1 MPSTLWKSIYVSPIV
16 LGMTALLSSGVMAA
30 PESKEI
36 APAANGNAKDL
47 ILNKA
52 SGASNVKVAAGEPT
66 PATTTP
72 EVSNGIVKPGDW
84 QYTALQELSTKY
96 GCNPNFNNQPVLAI
110 EFARG
115 LNGCINR
122 VETSLALQQQSPRPV
137 KPVQSIPPAPPA
149 PTVQPNAV
157 TREDL
162 EVLKRL
168 TQEFRAQLTEVDNKI
183 VAEDK
188 KVAQLQATQFSTTT
202 KLKGEAVINVS
213 GAFSGATSNNVVVG
227 NRVRLL
233 FQSSF
238 YGPDALYTR
247 IATGNQSP
255 LSGTFKNG
263 FTAEGTQVF
272 EGIPFGG
279 LPNTTGIDWLAY
291 QFPLNKTGNIYI
303 AATGGLLV
311 DFAPT
316 YGSNFD
322 NATGGNG
329 ALSLFAESNPI
340 YKIAGGT
347 GVGVQIPFAEDGL
360 TSVNVGYFAGNGTG
374 PAGPAASPPAPT
386 GPNVSATGNGLFNGS
401 YALFGQA
408 NFKLSDK
415 LTAGVSYINSYN
427 TPGTS
432 IYGFGGAGALVG
444 TGFANANPNGLTA
457 NSFGAQ
463 FAYNASTT
471 LAFNGFVSNTSANK
485 GAGIGNQSIWSYGG
499 GVSLP
504 NIDGK
509 GGLVGLLVGAE
520 PYVGGLGSV
529 PFHVEGFYKYTL
541 SDNLSITPGII
552 YLTAPNQTSGNSA
565 VIGVVRTTF
574 TF

>member
-1 MPSTLWKSIYVSPIV
+1 MSSRLWKSIYVSPVV
-16 LGMTALLSSGVMAA
+16 LGLTVLLSSGVMAA
-30 PESKEI
+30 PKNAEL
-36 APAANGNAKDL
+36 APATNGNAKDL

-52 SGASNVKVAAGEPT
+52 SGATDVKLAAGEPT

-72 EVSNGIVKPGDW
+72 EANNGIVKPGDW

-96 GCNPNFNNQPVLAI
+96 GCNPNFNNQPVLAV

-115 LNGCINR
+115 LNTCINR
-122 VETSLALQQQSPRPV
+122 VETSLALQQST
-137 KPVQSIPPAPPA
+137 PPAPPA
-149 PTVQPNAV
+149 PVSQANTV

-168 TQEFRAQLTEVDNKI
+168 TQEFRAQLTEIDNRI
-183 VAEDK
+183 VAGDR
-188 KVAQLQATQFSTTT
+188 KVAQLQANQFSTTT
-202 KLKGEAVINVS
+202 KLKGEAIINLS
-213 GAFSGATSNNVVVG
+213 GAFSGATSSNVVVG

-238 YGPDALYTR
+238 YGQDALYTR
-247 IATGNQSP
+247 IATGNQNP
-255 LSGTFKNG
+255 LSSTFTNG
-263 FTAEGTQVF
+263 PTAEGTQIF

-279 LPNTTGIDWLAY
+279 VPNTTGIDWLAY
-291 QFPLNKTGNIYI
+291 QFPLNKTGSIYL

-316 YGSNFD
+316 YGGSFD
-322 NATGGNG
+322 NGTGGNG
-329 ALSLFAESNPI
+329 AISLFAESNPI
-340 YKIAGGT
+340 YKMAGGA
-347 GVGVQIPFAEDGL
+347 GVGAQIPVSETGL

-374 PAGPAASPPAPT
+374 PAGPPASPPAPT

-408 NFKLSDK
+408 NFKLSDQ
-415 LTAGVSYINSYN
+415 LTAGLTYINSYN

-463 FAYNASTT
+463 FLYNASST
-471 LAFNGFVSNTSANK
+471 LAFNGFVANTSANK
-485 GAGIGNQSIWSYGG
+485 GAGLGNQSIWSYGAG
-499 GVSLP
+499 ISLP
-504 NIDGK
+504 NVDGK
-509 GGLVGLLVGAE
+509 GGTVGLLVGAE

-529 PFHVEGFYKYTL
+529 PFHLEGFYKYAL

>member
-1 MPSTLWKSIYVSPIV
+1 MSSTLWKSIYVSPTV
-16 LGMTALLSSGVMAA
+16 LGLSVLLSTGVMAA
-30 PESKEI
+30 PKSTEI

-47 ILNKA
+47 ILNQA
-52 SGASNVKVAAGEPT
+52 SGASSVKVAAEPT
-66 PATTTP
+66 PATTAP
-72 EVSNGIVKPGDW
+72 AVSNGIVKPGDW
-84 QYTALQELSTKY
+84 QYTALQELSAKY

-115 LNGCINR
+115 LNACVNR
-122 VETSLALQQQSPRPV
+122 VETSLALQQST
-137 KPVQSIPPAPPA
+137 PPAPPA
-149 PTVQPNAV
+149 PTAQSNTV

-168 TQEFRAQLTEVDNKI
+168 TQEFRAQLTEIDNKI
-183 VAEDK
+183 VASDRK
-188 KVAQLQATQFSTTT
+188 IAQLQATQFSTTT

-213 GAFSGATSNNVVVG
+213 GAFSGANSNNVVVG

-247 IATGNQSP
+247 IATGNQPS
-255 LSGTFKNG
+255 LSGTLKNG

-279 LPNTTGIDWLAY
+279 VANTTGIDWLAY

-303 AATGGLLV
+303 AATGGLLG
-311 DFAPT
+311 DFAPS

-329 ALSLFAESNPI
+329 ALSLFAEANPI
-340 YKIAGGT
+340 YKIGGGA
-347 GVGVQIPFAEDGL
+347 GVGAQIPFAESGL

-374 PAGPAASPPAPT
+374 TSPTGSPPAIV

-401 YALFGQA
+401 YALFGQL
-408 NFKLSDK
+408 NFKLSDQ
-415 LTAGVSYINSYN
+415 LNAGVTYINSYN

-432 IYGFGGAGALVG
+432 IYGFGGSGALVG
-444 TGFANANPNGLTA
+444 SGFANENPNGLTA

-463 FAYNASTT
+463 FAYNASST
-471 LAFNGFVSNTSANK
+471 LSFNGFVSNTSANK
-485 GAGIGNQSIWSYGG
+485 GGNLGNQSIWSYGG
-499 GVSLP
+499 GVSFP

-520 PYVGGLGSV
+520 PYVGGIGSV
-529 PFHVEGFYKYTL
+529 PFHLEGFYKYTL
-541 SDNLSITPGII
+541 SENLSITPGII
-552 YLTAPNQTSGNSA
+552 YLTSPNQTSGNSA
-565 VIGVVRTTF
+565 LIGVVRTTF